1 MGEHEGDESTCRA
14 TRDGS
19 SGHDVDAGA
28 APGGQQAA
36 ARRRSGH
43 ARVQGLWALA
53 LAGWCAT
60 AAVGQRTSPH
70 MKPLLGG
77 HLYWEVDKDFLQ
89 GGSNRKVKFTLRTTF
104 EADDDACEYNLD
116 NVVSCQGAGS
126 KTKPKNGVADVHGVL
141 CVKMIRHHDSTDDPE
156 IVTPHIKNPDD
167 DSIGPCPYTWET
179 LREETLAQS
188 SDTIHPCESSEKDL
202 IDNWNDGLKCYSN
215 VHPGEAREARPAAC
229 RSAFLGVCVRAI
241 GVNIL
246 SQPASTGSEWQRDH

>member
-1 MGEHEGDESTCRA
+1 MEEHEGGDPACRA
-14 TRDGS
+14 MRGGRG
-19 SGHDVDAGA
+19 GHDADAGA
-28 APGGQQAA
+28 ASGAQQAA
-36 ARRRSGH
+36 ARRRSGFGH
-43 ARVQGLWALA
+43 GGARGLWALA

-89 GGSNRKVKFTLRTTF
+89 GGAKRLVKFTLRTTF

-116 NVVSCQGAGS
+116 NVVSCQGLGS

-141 CVKMIRHHDSTDDPE
+141 CVKMIRHDYRDDPE
-156 IVTPHIKNPDD
+156 IITPHIKDLED

-188 SDTIHPCESSEKDL
+188 TDPTHPCESTEKDL

-215 VHPGEAREARPAAC
+215 VHPGEARRAAC
-229 RSAFLGVCVRAI
+229 ASAL
-241 GVNIL
+241 
-246 SQPASTGSEWQRDH
+246 